1 MQLTLFYDGREAAT
15 ISDGRARLSVAF
27 AAYERDHPLRR
38 FVAGMCLYLLDVAEG
53 LRPTA
58 MIEEA
63 AALYARLV
71 LIPERELVER
81 ADWPDYRLAE
91 YFNVPLE
98 EIGERRRDSQLLA
111 DVS

>member
-15 ISDGRARLSVAF
+15 ISDGQSALSPTF

-38 FVAGMCLYLLDVAEG
+38 FVAGMCLYLLDVADG
-53 LRPTA
+53 LRPAA
-58 MIEEA
+58 MVEEA
-63 AALYARLV
+63 AALYARLL

-81 ADWPDYRLAE
+81 VDWPDYQLAE

-98 EIGERRRDSQLLA
+98 EIGERWRDLQLLA

>member
-15 ISDGRARLSVAF
+15 ISAGRTTLSRAF
-27 AAYERDHPLRR
+27 EAYERDHPLRR

-53 LRPTA
+53 LRPAA
-58 MIEEA
+58 MIAEA
-63 AALYARLV
+63 AALYARLL

-81 ADWPDYRLAE
+81 AGWPDYQLAE

-98 EIGERRRDSQLLA
+98 EIGERRLDLQLLA